1 MVMMIVIACYRQGRG
16 WEGQDE
22 LCQLCQAKKMADL
35 LRGHPSKRLYNIYIY
50 IYNQIFKE
58 VWLTLYCPSG
68 HNANLG
74 S

>member
-35 LRGHPSKRLYNIYIY
+35 LRGHTLQTIIYID
-50 IYNQIFKE
+50 
-58 VWLTLYCPSG
+58 S
-68 HNANLG
+68 NLQG
-74 S
+74 SLVDVVLSFRP